1 MVHIGSVSKPEHPPI
16 EGDSF
21 IRVTIYVGN
30 ECSAFGSSSCNA
42 ERISGHTH
50 TRSSQRSETDDDRMI
65 VIMPDPNT
73 SILCIA
79 KKIPMHCSNCDI
91 KVSNYGGAHDPMSK

>member
-1 MVHIGSVSKPEHPPI
+1 MLATNAAQTEPAMY
-16 EGDSF
+16 
-21 IRVTIYVGN
+21 TAA
-30 ECSAFGSSSCNA
+30 SAFGSSSCNA

-73 SILCIA
+73 STL
-79 KKIPMHCSNCDI
+79 PRLQ
-91 KVSNYGGAHDPMSK
+91 